1 MIVPVLACPVC
12 IGSSLQNAAAFGGTT
27 ILLSAIPL
35 GIIFGFGSWLR
46 RRAHQADTDTEDTAP
61 QSPR

>member
-1 MIVPVLACPVC
+1 MIVPVLAGPVC

-46 RRAHQADTDTEDTAP
+46 RRFRDETS
-61 QSPR
+61 SPDAETPR